1 MREGGQDI
9 VISRDSLGLQNA
21 FTAPTD
27 DVERKICRAFGS
39 VLRVDPI
46 GLDDEF
52 YDLGGDSLAGERLS
66 LEIECAVGRPFAL
79 SQLFEFSTPRKI
91 SELLGPRGLQKP
103 RSSSEEILFIVHG
116 RGGYTALLPEF
127 RAALGSGRRV
137 HTFELPGIRGDGDRI
152 RRISDLAAIYVRE
165 IELLQP
171 SGPVRLG
178 AFCVGSLIALEMA
191 ALLEQR
197 GRPLDRVVLLDPRL
211 PGPVNRRYRAERA
224 LRASGGGALAALRY
238 FLRTGRLPHSRS
250 PDPVLAGLRFRWASR
265 VELKGIRRD
274 RERGVGFAKRNEGL
288 GLLDKP
294 RAALVASYRFAWP
307 RPFSGQAFI
316 LASRER
322 VHTFHDPDTA
332 WEWLTPNRIV
342 EVVAE
347 RHGEI
352 GNTSAPVVARRMD
365 ELLA

>member
-1 MREGGQDI
+1 MPEGSPDI
-9 VISRDSLGLQNA
+9 VISRDSLGLQNVFVPPA
-21 FTAPTD
+21 D
-27 DVERKICRAFGS
+27 DLEQKICQAFGK
-39 VLRVDPI
+39 VLRVDPV

-52 YDLGGDSLAGERLS
+52 YDLGGDSLAGEQLS
-66 LEIECAVGRPFAL
+66 LEIEGVVGRPFAL

-91 SELLGPRGLQKP
+91 AELLDPDESQKP
-103 RSSSEEILFIVHG
+103 RSNSGEVLFIVHG

-127 RAALGSGRRV
+127 RAALRPGRRV
-137 HTFELPGIRGDGDRI
+137 HTFELPGIRGDGSTI
-152 RRISDLAAIYVRE
+152 RRISDLAAVYVRE

-171 SGPVRLG
+171 RGPVRLA

-197 GRPLDRVVLLDPRL
+197 GRPIDRVVLLDPRL
-211 PGPVNRRYRAERA
+211 PNRVNRRYRAEKA
-224 LRASGGGALAALRY
+224 LLASGPGVLAALRY
-238 FLRTGRLPHSRS
+238 FLRVGRLPNS
-250 PDPVLAGLRFRWASR
+250 PSAEPLFAGFLFRWASR
-265 VELKGIRRD
+265 VELKRIRRD
-274 RERGVGFAKRNEGL
+274 REKGVSFAKRNEGL

-294 RAALVASYRFAWP
+294 RADLIASYRFSWP
-307 RPFSGQAFI
+307 RPFAGQAFI

-322 VHTFHDPDTA
+322 IHTFRAGTA
-332 WEWLTPNRIV
+332 WDYLTPNRAV
-342 EVVAE
+342 EVVTE